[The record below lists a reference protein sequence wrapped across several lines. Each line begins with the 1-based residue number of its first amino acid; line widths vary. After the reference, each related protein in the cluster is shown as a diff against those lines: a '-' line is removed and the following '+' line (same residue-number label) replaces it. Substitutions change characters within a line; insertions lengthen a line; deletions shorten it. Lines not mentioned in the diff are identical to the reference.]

1 MRNWIFFI
9 SVVLLLGGCISP
21 KVSSQ
26 QSAKIV
32 WKSSSLRYADMGFIS
47 DSGDS
52 MEIEIYGVGSPLMRL
67 SISSNTICR
76 GRLECISHREFYAKE
91 LSSYYPK
98 GLLENIFRAEP
109 IYSGMNLT
117 KSSNGFTQKIKKS
130 NRYEIE
136 YRVSTKQ
143 TIFRDTINKI
153 LIKVIKI

>member
-9 SVVLLLGGCISP
+9 SVVLLVGGCISP

-52 MEIEIYGVGSPLMRL
+52 LEVEIYGVGSPLMRL
-67 SISSNTICR
+67 SIGSDTICR
-76 GRLECISHREFYAKE
+76 AKLECISHREFYTKE

-98 GLLENIFRAEP
+98 GLLENIFRAEA
-109 IYSGMNLT
+109 IYGGLNLT
-117 KSSNGFTQKIKKS
+117 QNSNGFTQNIKKS
-130 NRYEIE
+130 NLYEIE
-136 YRVSTKQ
+136 YKVSTKQ